1 MDRVGSINKVVVVDD
16 EKVQGLIASY
26 AAPSDSW
33 AVAAHCRRVL
43 FTCQL
48 LCQRSFFTKTMSNSL
63 IFNSFQQNV
72 DVLWEMLLV
81 HSYEFPLLWCS
92 VRDDIRLDLIA
103 STSRRDL
110 LWFTDP

>member
-1 MDRVGSINKVVVVDD
+1 
-16 EKVQGLIASY
+16 
-26 AAPSDSW
+26 
-33 AVAAHCRRVL
+33 
-43 FTCQL
+43 
-48 LCQRSFFTKTMSNSL
+48 MSNSL

-103 STSRRDL
+103 ST
-110 LWFTDP
+110 

>member
-1 MDRVGSINKVVVVDD
+1 V
-16 EKVQGLIASY
+16 A

-33 AVAAHCRRVL
+33 AGAAHRRGAV
-43 FTCQL
+43 QL

-72 DVLWEMLLV
+72 DVLWEVLLV
-81 HSYEFPLLWCS
+81 HFYKFSFLWCS

-103 STSRRDL
+103 STRDL
-110 LWFTDP
+110 